1 MRNTTKFICAG
12 LVTGL
17 SALGQTA
24 TNSQKIADERE
35 AARTM
40 VFVNGE
46 DGPKNVPMIGSSDVF
61 EYARTETGGPA
72 VVKGAPYTAEAVTEN
87 TQTLA
92 DGNRIVHKEQTTL
105 ARDKDGRTRRDLNP
119 AIPGMNAADAPRFSF
134 IYDPTTNTSYT
145 LNHNTRT
152 SRKSSGRSF
161 NIQITKTEAEAK
173 ALAEKGA
180 SAQGNVNFK
189 VVSDSGAGKAVL
201 ISGSD
206 IVTTELP
213 GGVSTARVHVAA
225 PAAPAGKDVRTEDL
239 GKQTIEGVMAEG
251 TRTITTIPA
260 GQIGNERSIEIVSER
275 WYSPELQTVVL
286 SKQTDPRHGANVY
299 RLTEISRKEPDKS
312 LFEIPSSYTV
322 QDAPAI
328 GPDRLILRKFATTPD
343 NK

>member
-1 MRNTTKFICAG
+1 MRNTSKFICAG

-17 SALGQTA
+17 SALAQTD

-40 VFVNGE
+40 VFVNGA
-46 DGPKNVPMIGSSDVF
+46 DAPRGVGMMGTAGAF
-61 EYARTETGGPA
+61 EYVRTEMGGPG

-87 TQTLA
+87 TQTLP

-105 ARDKDGRTRRDLNP
+105 ARDSEGRTRRDINP
-119 AIPGMNAADAPRFSF
+119 AMPGMNAADTPKFSF

-145 LNHNTRT
+145 LDHNAHTGT
-152 SRKSSGRSF
+152 KSAGQSF
-161 NIQITKTEAEAK
+161 NIQIMKKEAEAK
-173 ALAEKGA
+173 AMAEKAA
-180 SAQGNVNFK
+180 SAQGNASYQ
-189 VVSDSGAGKAVL
+189 VVKDGGAGKAVL
-201 ISGSD
+201 ISGTD

-213 GGVSTARVHVAA
+213 AGVGTARVHVSAA
-225 PAAPAGKDVRTEDL
+225 AATGKDVRTEDL
-239 GKQTIEGVMAEG
+239 GKQNIEGVMSEG
-251 TRTITTIPA
+251 TRTVMTIPA
-260 GQIGNERSIEIVSER
+260 GQIGNDRAIEIVSER

-286 SKQTDPRHGANVY
+286 SRHIDPRHGANVY
-299 RLTEISRKEPDKS
+299 RLTGISRTEPDKS
-312 LFEIPSSYTV
+312 LFEIPSAYTV